1 MSNENFPNS
10 SPSPKLSES
19 GNEAGVPPQSP
30 TAPAPPVP
38 PINDQFLPENIESE
52 YPPRSNIA
60 RDEADGSKLA
70 QASEATK
77 DLAAEGQHSAAE
89 VIDTAK
95 QEATLVADQAKEQT
109 AHLFEELST
118 DLREQASQQQ
128 RKVAENL
135 RDISN
140 EFRSMLDQSQATGTA
155 ATLVDQAS
163 HHSGRVAEWLDQ
175 REPGD
180 LVDEVKDFA
189 RKRPGAFLGIA
200 LGAGLLAGRITRNAS
215 ASKHTDQQQS
225 PGATANAP
233 AKTSGL
239 SDRPHAEPLATA
251 PRVTAPPVGQADPS
265 APRTGTTGDG
275 LDDSP
280 LQKYPGLNP
289 RPEDY
294 R

>member
-1 MSNENFPNS
+1 MNNENFPSS
-10 SPSPKLSES
+10 SPSPNLPES
-19 GNEAGVPPQSP
+19 AKETGLPPRL
-30 TAPAPPVP
+30 PVP
-38 PINDQFLPENIESE
+38 PANDQFLPEEVDTATLHDFDTVDTGQNSAQDKPGEM
-52 YPPRSNIA
+52 A
-60 RDEADGSKLA
+60 R
-70 QASEATK
+70 
-77 DLAAEGQHSAAE
+77 DLAAEGRHSASE
-89 VIDTAK
+89 IMDTAK
-95 QEATLVADQAKEQT
+95 HEATLVADQAKEQ
-109 AHLFEELST
+109 ASHLFEELSA
-118 DLREQASQQQ
+118 DLREQTSLQQ

-140 EFRSMLDQSQATGTA
+140 EFRTMLDQSQASGTA

-163 HHSGRVAEWLDQ
+163 HHSGRVADWLDQ

-215 ASKHTDQQQS
+215 ASKRPDQQQS
-225 PGATANAP
+225 PGATASTP
-233 AKTSGL
+233 GSPSDL
-239 SDRPHAEPLATA
+239 SDRPHAEPLKTA

-265 APRTGTTGDG
+265 TLRTGAARDV
-275 LDDSP
+275 LDDNP

>member
-1 MSNENFPNS
+1 MNNENFPGPT
-10 SPSPKLSES
+10 PSPNAHRGEPGTDMPSS
-19 GNEAGVPPQSP
+19 N
-30 TAPAPPVP
+30 PVTLP
-38 PINDQFLPENIESE
+38 NDQFLPEHVETDSAS
-52 YPPRSNIA
+52 RVGA
-60 RDEADGSKLA
+60 AHGGQDESKLA
-70 QASEATK
+70 QAGEATK

-89 VIDTAK
+89 VMDTAK
-95 QEATLVADQAKEQT
+95 QEATMVAGQAKEQA
-109 AHLFEELST
+109 AHLFEELGA
-118 DLREQASQQQ
+118 DLREQTSLQQ

-163 HHSGRVAEWLDQ
+163 HHSGRVADWLDQ

-215 ASKHTDQQQS
+215 ASKERQRQS
-225 PGATANAP
+225 PEATANAP
-233 AKTSGL
+233 AGTSYP
-239 SDRPHAEPLATA
+239 SERPHAEPLKTA
-251 PRVTAPPVGQADPS
+251 PRVTPPPLGQADPS
-265 APRTGTTGDG
+265 ALRTGTTEDE
-275 LDDSP
+275 LNDNP

>member
-1 MSNENFPNS
+1 M
-10 SPSPKLSES
+10 
-19 GNEAGVPPQSP
+19 
-30 TAPAPPVP
+30 
-38 PINDQFLPENIESE
+38 NDQFLPEHVETDSASRVGAAHGGE
-52 YPPRSNIA
+52 
-60 RDEADGSKLA
+60 DESKLA
-70 QASEATK
+70 QAGEATK

-89 VIDTAK
+89 VMDTAK
-95 QEATLVADQAKEQT
+95 QEATMVAGQAKEQA
-109 AHLFEELST
+109 AHLFEELGA
-118 DLREQASQQQ
+118 DLREQTSLQQ

-163 HHSGRVAEWLDQ
+163 HHSGRVADWLDQ

-215 ASKHTDQQQS
+215 AAKERQRQS
-225 PGATANAP
+225 PEATANAP
-233 AKTSGL
+233 AGTSYP
-239 SDRPHAEPLATA
+239 SERPHAEPLKTA
-251 PRVTAPPVGQADPS
+251 PRVTPPPVGQADPS
-265 APRTGTTGDG
+265 ALRTGTTEDE
-275 LDDSP
+275 LNDNP

>member
-1 MSNENFPNS
+1 MSNENFPNT
-10 SPSPKLSES
+10 SPSPDLSEPAS
-19 GNEAGVPPQSP
+19 GTGVPPQP
-30 TAPAPPVP
+30 PVAPAPPVP
-38 PINDQFLPENIESE
+38 PMNDQFLPEHVETDSAS
-52 YPPRSNIA
+52 RVGA
-60 RDEADGSKLA
+60 AHGGQDESKLA
-70 QASEATK
+70 QAGEATK

-89 VIDTAK
+89 VMDTAK
-95 QEATLVADQAKEQT
+95 QEATMVAGQAKEQA
-109 AHLFEELST
+109 AHLFEELGA
-118 DLREQASQQQ
+118 DLREQTSLQQ

-163 HHSGRVAEWLDQ
+163 HHSGRVADWLDQ

-215 ASKHTDQQQS
+215 ASKERQRQS
-225 PGATANAP
+225 PEATADAP
-233 AKTSGL
+233 AGTSYP
-239 SDRPHAEPLATA
+239 SERPHAEPLKTA
-251 PRVTAPPVGQADPS
+251 PRVTPPPVGQADPS
-265 APRTGTTGDG
+265 ALRTGTTEDE
-275 LDDSP
+275 LNDNP

>member
-1 MSNENFPNS
+1 MHNENFPGS
-10 SPSPKLSES
+10 TPSPNARSEEQ
-19 GNEAGVPPQSP
+19 GLDMTP
-30 TAPAPPVP
+30 TDPVTLP
-38 PINDQFLPENIESE
+38 NDQFLPEHAEPGST
-52 YPPRSNIA
+52 PHTS
-60 RDEADGSKLA
+60 ADPGQEDDSKLA
-70 QASEATK
+70 QASQATK

-89 VIDTAK
+89 VMDTAK
-95 QEATLVADQAKEQT
+95 HEATLVADQAKEQ
-109 AHLFEELST
+109 ASHLFEELSA
-118 DLREQASQQQ
+118 DLREQTSLQQ

-140 EFRSMLDQSQATGTA
+140 EFRTMLDQSQASGTA

-163 HHSGRVAEWLDQ
+163 HHSGRVADWLDQ

-215 ASKHTDQQQS
+215 ASKHPDQQQS
-225 PGATANAP
+225 PGATASTP
-233 AKTSGL
+233 GSPSDL
-239 SDRPHAEPLATA
+239 PDRPHAEPLKTA

-265 APRTGTTGDG
+265 TLRTGAARDA
-275 LDDSP
+275 LDDNP

>member
-1 MSNENFPNS
+1 MSNETFPGS
-10 SPSPKLSES
+10 IPSPIPRRSEP
-19 GNEAGVPPQSP
+19 GTDVPHND
-30 TAPAPPVP
+30 PATLP
-38 PINDQFLPENIESE
+38 NDQFLPEHVDTAPIQDIDAVGTEQES
-52 YPPRSNIA
+52 
-60 RDEADGSKLA
+60 A
-70 QASEATK
+70 QDKPGEMAK

-89 VIDTAK
+89 VMDTAK
-95 QEATLVADQAKEQT
+95 QEATMVADQAKEQA
-109 AHLFEELST
+109 AHLFEELSA
-118 DLREQASQQQ
+118 DLREQTSLQQ

-140 EFRSMLDQSQATGTA
+140 EFRTMLDQSQATGTA

-163 HHSGRVAEWLDQ
+163 YHSGRVADWLDQ

-215 ASKHTDQQQS
+215 AAKHPDQQQS
-225 PGATANAP
+225 PGATATDP
-233 AKTSGL
+233 GSP
-239 SDRPHAEPLATA
+239 SDLPDRTHAEPLKTA
-251 PRVTAPPVGQADPS
+251 PRVTSPPVGQADPS
-265 APRTGTTGDG
+265 TLRTGAAGDV
-275 LDDSP
+275 LDDNP
-280 LQKYPGLNP
+280 IQKYPGLNP

>member
-1 MSNENFPNS
+1 MPSSN
-10 SPSPKLSES
+10 
-19 GNEAGVPPQSP
+19 
-30 TAPAPPVP
+30 PVTLP
-38 PINDQFLPENIESE
+38 NDQFLPEHVETDSAS
-52 YPPRSNIA
+52 RVGA
-60 RDEADGSKLA
+60 AHGGQDESKLA
-70 QASEATK
+70 QAGEATK

-89 VIDTAK
+89 VMDTAK
-95 QEATLVADQAKEQT
+95 QEATMVAGQAKEQA
-109 AHLFEELST
+109 AHLFEELGA
-118 DLREQASQQQ
+118 DLREQTSLQQ

-163 HHSGRVAEWLDQ
+163 HHSGRVADWLDQ

-215 ASKHTDQQQS
+215 ASKERQRQS
-225 PGATANAP
+225 PEATANAP
-233 AKTSGL
+233 AGTSYP
-239 SDRPHAEPLATA
+239 SERPHAEPLKTA
-251 PRVTAPPVGQADPS
+251 PRVTPPAMGQADPS
-265 APRTGTTGDG
+265 ALRTGTTEDE
-275 LDDSP
+275 LNDNP